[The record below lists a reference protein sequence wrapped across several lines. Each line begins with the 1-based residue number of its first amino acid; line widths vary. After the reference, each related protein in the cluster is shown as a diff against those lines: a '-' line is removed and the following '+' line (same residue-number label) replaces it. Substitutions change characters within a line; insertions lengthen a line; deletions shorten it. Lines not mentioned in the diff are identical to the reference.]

1 MEKRVVRMS
10 VSLKRLLLVAVLAV
24 LVGFAIAGRWDW
36 LLYGLFLMCPLMHLF
51 GHNNHSG
58 HSGHKH

>member
-1 MEKRVVRMS
+1 MS